1 MAQQI
6 FKTDYTKMRRWEAWL
21 DWIVNKVTGLTICGG
36 LVPYPIENI
45 RQVADVRYL
54 ELSLYQRLF
63 KLQLVNQLLSK
74 NAN

>member
-45 RQVADVRYL
+45 RQVADVRCL
-54 ELSLYQRLF
+54 ELSLFQRLY
-63 KLQLVNQLLSK
+63 KLLK
-74 NAN
+74 C

>member
-63 KLQLVNQLLSK
+63 KLLNQLVTK

>member
-63 KLQLVNQLLSK
+63 ELLTR
-74 NAN
+74 